1 MSRLPHKLS
10 QTDFQR
16 YVEPHLSKAKRGF
29 VCSIPLVKVFNYI
42 LHKLYTGC
50 QWHMIPMDP
59 HPDDPD
65 KKGLSHD
72 AVYHHFRKWSR
83 DGSLETVFE
92 QSISLNRDQLD
103 LSVLNLDG
111 SHTLAKKGGEA
122 VAYQARKKAKTTNII
137 ALSDQSGFVL
147 SCTEAV
153 SGNHHDSYELDENL
167 KQMFKEIKAHGLTV
181 QGTYLN
187 GDSAFDSRSARKICF
202 NRGVVP
208 NIKANKRN
216 QQKPRRGRKRLF
228 DEVVYRL
235 RAGAERVFSWV
246 DVYRTL
252 LVRFERRKDH
262 WMGWHYLAF
271 ALVNLRH
278 LIH

>member
-10 QTDFQR
+10 ENDFAR

-29 VCSIPLVKVFNYI
+29 VCSIPLFKVFNYI
-42 LHKLYTGC
+42 LRKLYTGC
-50 QWHMIPMDP
+50 QWHMIPIDP

-65 KKGLSHD
+65 KKELSQD
-72 AVYHHFRKWSR
+72 AVYYHFRKWSL
-83 DGSLETVFE
+83 DGSLESVFQ
-92 QSISLNRDQLD
+92 QSIAVNRETLD

-111 SHTLAKKGGEA
+111 SHTLAKKGGEE
-122 VAYQARKKAKTTNII
+122 VAYQPRKKAKTTNIV
-137 ALSDQSGFVL
+137 ALSDQSGCVL

-153 SGNHHDSYELDENL
+153 SGNHHDGYELDANL
-167 KQMFKEIKAHGLTV
+167 KQMLAQIKVHGLAV
-181 QGTYLN
+181 RGSYLN
-187 GDSAFDSRSARKICF
+187 GDSAFDSRSVRKICF

-216 QQKPRRGRKRLF
+216 QQKQRRGRKRLF
-228 DEVVYRL
+228 DAVVYRL

-278 LIH
+278 RIH